1 MGINTQFHITD
12 AIQFIS
18 NEDKHV
24 ILDPLC
30 KHFPNT
36 DSSNPGQRIPVKSL
50 TGIYSDVL
58 TGFNF
63 MPLKDSTMFR
73 FSLRSRKPA
82 DQSNWLSKEIHTA
95 PQMKQIMLDFAS
107 RAYETLFFLKSIQ
120 KISFYELDENSNL
133 RKLNCHKVAFESEN
147 DKKKLSDFW
156 IAFKDQIK
164 RDLQFKHII
173 GRKLRQL
180 NKSGKF
186 FPLAGIAFDLG
197 LDLKSP
203 PTKYNMYSFL
213 PLHQESPLACHVNG
227 FFALHHENRTQLFE
241 NSRVAVSNKI
251 DKSTADWCTDWNT
264 ALIDHIVLPLCLDSI
279 GERVGVLRDAISS
292 HEDKNE
298 CDKLIEKFLKTLL
311 PSNKNSQLQKY
322 FEFFVKEFY
331 KYAKDIDCIPMY
343 CVNERDVRFSKPSQ
357 LLDNFEKFL
366 EDLLIKPEKKETNE
380 ICELISTIVREYCK
394 HSYVVGKF
402 KNYGG
407 IELRQ
412 LEAVSFLEK
421 LKVFGYR
428 LLGIHVDQSI
438 FKSVRNAR

>member
-1 MGINTQFHITD
+1 MSIDANGQTKRFHVRHQFGFEDLGNT
-12 AIQFIS
+12 
-18 NEDKHV
+18 
-24 ILDPLC
+24 
-30 KHFPNT
+30 
-36 DSSNPGQRIPVKSL
+36 
-50 TGIYSDVL
+50 
-58 TGFNF
+58 
-63 MPLKDSTMFR
+63 
-73 FSLRSRKPA
+73 
-82 DQSNWLSKEIHTA
+82 WKEI
-95 PQMKQIMLDFAS
+95 
-107 RAYETLFFLKSIQ
+107 
-120 KISFYELDENSNL
+120 
-133 RKLNCHKVAFESEN
+133 
-147 DKKKLSDFW
+147 
-156 IAFKDQIK
+156 
-164 RDLQFKHII
+164 DL
-173 GRKLRQL
+173 LQL

-331 KYAKDIDCIPMY
+331 KYANDIECIPMY
-343 CVNERDVRFSKPSQ
+343 CVNERDVRFFKPSQ
-357 LLDNFEKFL
+357 LLFSDNFEKFL
-366 EDLLIKPEKKETNE
+366 KDLLIKPEKEETNE
-380 ICELISTIVREYCK
+380 ICESISTIVREYCK

-438 FKSVRNAR
+438 FKSVRNVVILLKFCIHGQEQKESVDKLEKQKDKKESVDKLEKQKDKKESVDKFLFLDKVPLMITSDNIIREFSQTNKVFHVDYKYIDICFKKVCIFRLVYINTLKLR